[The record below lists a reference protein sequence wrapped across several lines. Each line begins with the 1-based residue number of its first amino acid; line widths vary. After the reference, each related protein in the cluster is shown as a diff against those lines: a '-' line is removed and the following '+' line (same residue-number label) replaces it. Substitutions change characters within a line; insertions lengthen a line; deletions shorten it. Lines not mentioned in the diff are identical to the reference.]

1 MHISDIIQRDG
12 KTISFEFFPPRTD
25 TARDALLDRMAEFES
40 LKPSFVSVTYG
51 AGGSTR
57 QRTNDLVV
65 RLKKEGRVDPIPH
78 LTCVKH
84 AHDEIE
90 PILQRYVEAGVSNI
104 LALRGDHPGDDP
116 EYDPASDEY
125 QHAVDLVRHIK
136 QFNESG
142 VHPDPRGFGIGV
154 AGFPEGHPETPNRL
168 RQLEYLKE
176 KVDAGA
182 DWVTSQMFFDNA
194 CFHDWCERCRL
205 EGIDVPLVAGIMP
218 ITGIRTMRRMA
229 DLAGG
234 TNFPAKLQRRIH
246 RHQDDDDA
254 VRQVGVQWATEQCNE
269 LLDHGVAGI
278 HFYTLNRSDATL
290 EIFRALGAR
299 DTESL
304 RR

>member
-1 MHISDIIQRDG
+1 MHMSEIIQRDG
-12 KTISFEFFPPRTD
+12 KTFSFEFFPPRTD
-25 TARDALLDRMAEFES
+25 TAWDALLARMGDFSA

-65 RLKKEGRVDPIPH
+65 RLKQEGGVDPIPH
-78 LTCVKH
+78 LTCIKH
-84 AHDEIE
+84 TRDEIE
-90 PILQRYVEAGVSNI
+90 SILERYAEAGISNI
-104 LALRGDHPGDDP
+104 LTLRGDHPIEDVG
-116 EYDPASDEY
+116 YDATDDEY
-125 QHAVDLVRHIK
+125 QHAIDLVRHIK
-136 QFNESG
+136 AFNDSG
-142 VHPDPRGFGIGV
+142 RHPSPRGFGIGV

-168 RQLEYLKE
+168 KQLEYLKQ

-194 CFHDWCERCRL
+194 SFHDWCERCEL
-205 EGIDVPLVAGIMP
+205 EGIDVPLIAGIMP

-278 HFYTLNRSDATL
+278 HFYTLNQSDATL
-290 EIFRALGAR
+290 EIFRGLGAN

>member
-1 MHISDIIQRDG
+1 
-12 KTISFEFFPPRTD
+12 
-25 TARDALLDRMAEFES
+25 MAEFES

-84 AHDEIE
+84 THDEIE
-90 PILQRYVEAGVSNI
+90 PILQRYAEAGVSNI

-116 EYDPASDEY
+116 EYDPTSDEY

>member
-25 TARDALLDRMAEFES
+25 TARDELLNRMGEFES

-65 RLKKEGRVDPIPH
+65 RLKEEGRVDPIPH

-84 AHDEIE
+84 VHGEIE
-90 PILQRYVEAGVSNI
+90 PILQRYADAGISNI
-104 LALRGDHPGDDP
+104 LALRGDLPGDDP
-116 EYDPASDEY
+116 EYDPAGDEY

-168 RQLEYLKE
+168 RQLEYLRE

-218 ITGIRTMRRMA
+218 ITGIRTMQRMA

-254 VRQVGVQWATEQCNE
+254 IRQVGVQWATEQCNE